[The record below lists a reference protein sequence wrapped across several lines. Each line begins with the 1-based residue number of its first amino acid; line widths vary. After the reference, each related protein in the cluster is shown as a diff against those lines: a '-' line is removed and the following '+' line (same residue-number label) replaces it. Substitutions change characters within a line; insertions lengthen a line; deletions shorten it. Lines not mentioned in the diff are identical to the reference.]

1 MTGAP
6 LLCPRCQA
14 EVHEKWPYCAH
25 CGSRLGDTNPPVPTI
40 PVCENCGSAVET
52 SGAFCWKCGV
62 PLATGRQPFVPAPVV
77 GDIGLAEPAPE
88 LPAYAGPS
96 ARGTRAPVAAMRAPG
111 RDPVREVYGHEPRR
125 GTPGWVR
132 AALVALA
139 VAAVVL
145 AFLWVTP
152 YGAQVLG
159 RPTVYV
165 SGVNESGTVTLQG
178 IPQNFAFVLVPP
190 GAPLALKPG
199 QPFSLSWVIENPY
212 SNRTV
217 TYSVL
222 AVGPGW
228 GGSISPSTP
237 LTLAPLQTTLVT
249 MSSNAPSAAGSY
261 FVPVTLDATVS

>member
-77 GDIGLAEPAPE
+77 NDIGLPETPPE

-96 ARGTRAPVAAMRAPG
+96 ARGTHAPVPAMRAPG

-139 VAAVVL
+139 VAVVVL

-165 SGVNESGTVTLQG
+165 SGVNETGIVTFQGT
-178 IPQNFAFVLVPP
+178 PQSFGVVGVPP
-190 GAPLALKPG
+190 GAPLGLRPG
-199 QPFSLSWVIENPY
+199 QSFSLSWVIENPY
-212 SNRTV
+212 SNRSL
-217 TYSVL
+217 TYTVL
-222 AVGPGW
+222 AIGSGW
-228 GGSISPSTP
+228 SGSVSPSAP
-237 LTLAPLQTTLVT
+237 LTLAPFQSATITVD
-249 MSSNAPSAAGSY
+249 SDAPSAAGSY
-261 FVPVTLDATVS
+261 FVPVTADVTVT